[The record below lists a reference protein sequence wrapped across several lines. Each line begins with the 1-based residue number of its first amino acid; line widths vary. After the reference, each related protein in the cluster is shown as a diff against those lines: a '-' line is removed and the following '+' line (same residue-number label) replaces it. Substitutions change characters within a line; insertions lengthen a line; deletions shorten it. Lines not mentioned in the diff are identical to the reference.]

1 MTKRPPSPSNEIKGP
16 GGSLPLRADDEAAQD
31 LAMLIE
37 GETSGRCLDEVLA
50 QFGRSRSTYY
60 EKLRRFR
67 DQGVEGL
74 LARPPGPRSAWRRPI
89 EVVRY
94 VVTSR
99 LRHPD
104 RSAVDIAAD
113 LSRLGHDVSVRSV
126 ERTLSQFGLTRSGGR
141 VQPQPRSAQLAPAT
155 PAPRPIPEA
164 VFVEVPATSAAAI
177 EAESADPELMDATLA
192 PPLVARA
199 REIVE

>member
-1 MTKRPPSPSNEIKGP
+1 
-16 GGSLPLRADDEAAQD
+16 
-31 LAMLIE
+31 
-37 GETSGRCLDEVLA
+37 
-50 QFGRSRSTYY
+50 
-60 EKLRRFR
+60 
-67 DQGVEGL
+67 
-74 LARPPGPRSAWRRPI
+74 
-89 EVVRY
+89 VVRY